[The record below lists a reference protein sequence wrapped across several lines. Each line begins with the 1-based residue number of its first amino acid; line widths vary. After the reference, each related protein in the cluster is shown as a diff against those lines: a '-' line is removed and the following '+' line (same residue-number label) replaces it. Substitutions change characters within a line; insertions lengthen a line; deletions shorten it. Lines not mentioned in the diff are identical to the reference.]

1 MEFIFK
7 PEVPSSEA
15 EVPSCE
21 PEVPSSEAEV
31 PSSEAEVPSSEA
43 EVPSSEAQVPNSE
56 AEVPSSEL
64 VVCQVLF
71 ARFIVCAIFDK
82 AQTTNNLHPLLAE
95 APELNYHYSPANMKR
110 SQT

>member
-7 PEVPSSEA
+7 PEVSSSEAQVSSSKPEVSSSEAQVPSSEA
-15 EVPSCE
+15 EVPS
-21 PEVPSSEAEV
+21 
-31 PSSEAEVPSSEA
+31 
-43 EVPSSEAQVPNSE
+43 SE

-82 AQTTNNLHPLLAE
+82 AQTTNNPHPLLAE